1 MSQGVAPPN
10 AQLRQL
16 NSRVGAALRG
26 MACALPTSLAPLPR
40 GERIGGVSSFGYSG
54 TIAHALLQSA
64 TSGVAAAVGGGAAL
78 RFRRRAFPWDIA
90 VSRLPLFALPS
101 ARLSG
106 VIRVAKLAR
115 LLADLP
121 TDAACLVE
129 LRSTHIAD
137 ATPALVAFARG
148 RTAPLLV
155 LCSGEVRGAGALL
168 LIDAATVAI

>member
-1 MSQGVAPPN
+1 MG
-10 AQLRQL
+10 
-16 NSRVGAALRG
+16 
-26 MACALPTSLAPLPR
+26 R
-40 GERIGGVSSFGYSG
+40 GEAGGLVGGVSSFGYSG
-54 TIAHALLQSA
+54 TIAHAVLQSA
-64 TSGVAAAVGGGAAL
+64 PGDAAAGEDGGAAL

-121 TDAACLVE
+121 TDAACLLE
-129 LRSTHIAD
+129 LRSAHIAD
-137 ATPALVAFARG
+137 ATPALVALVRG

-155 LCSGEVRGAGALL
+155 LCSGEVRGAGAFL